1 MYELGDRNMTA
12 FEITSTAFPNGGTI
26 PKDFTC
32 SGKNES
38 PPLSWTGAPTTTKS
52 FVLVCED
59 PDSSSGHFVHWILYN
74 IPFNA
79 VGLPQGIPKK
89 PVTVDGMRHGMNSYG
104 RMEYGGP
111 CPPPGKPH
119 RYVFRLSALDTVLA
133 LNAPVTREVLNK
145 AMAGHILGETELM
158 GKFGR

>member
-1 MYELGDRNMTA
+1 MTA
-12 FEITSTAFPNGGTI
+12 FEITSEAFPNGGTI
-26 PKDFTC
+26 PTDFTC

-38 PPLSWTGAPTTTKS
+38 PPFSWTGAPAGTKS
-52 FVLVCED
+52 YVLVCDD
-59 PDSSSGHFVHWILYN
+59 PDSSNNFVHWILYN

-79 VGLPQGIPKK
+79 LGLPKGIPKK
-89 PVTVDGMRHGMNSYG
+89 PVTVDGMRHGMNNYG

-133 LNAPVTREVLNK
+133 LNAPVTREVLKK
-145 AMAGHILGETELM
+145 AMAGHVLGETEYM

>member
-1 MYELGDRNMTA
+1 MTA
-12 FEITSTAFPNGGTI
+12 FELTSGAFQNGGTI
-26 PKDFTC
+26 PPDFTC

-38 PPLSWTGAPTTTKS
+38 PPLAWSGAPTKTKS
-52 FVLVCED
+52 LVLVCED
-59 PDSSSGHFVHWILYN
+59 PDSSGGHFIHWILYN

-79 VGLPQGIPKK
+79 VALPKGIPKK

-119 RYVFRLSALDTVLA
+119 RYIFRLTALDTELA

-145 AMAGHILGETELM
+145 AIAGHALDETELM